1 MEFLR
6 RRLHFLKDAIDAE
19 ADAKFVLEGFDVDIA
34 RPVRVGFQKN
44 HRDELD
50 DRRVARTIVILL
62 VLGGIRFPGLSGVF
76 EQFVRGVFGASV
88 VLHHELPDFLGGGAD
103 KFDLPLQLV
112 GEVIHG
118 LHVHGVAN
126 RHGQDAIAKRDR
138 QGLVAARIV
147 GLHHIQNAALRVGL
161 AEIHELH
168 AVLCREGAGDVFL
181 GDDAV
186 IDESLDQAFFRQM
199 LARGPNLRLGDKT

>member
-1 MEFLR
+1 MPGFL
-6 RRLHFLKDAIDAE
+6 
-19 ADAKFVLEGFDVDIA
+19 
-34 RPVRVGFQKN
+34 
-44 HRDELD
+44 
-50 DRRVARTIVILL
+50 
-62 VLGGIRFPGLSGVF
+62 
-76 EQFVRGVFGASV
+76 EQFVRGIFGASV
-88 VLHHELPDFLGGGAD
+88 VLHHELSDFLGGGAD

-138 QGLVAARIV
+138 EGLVAARIV
-147 GLHHIQNAALRVGL
+147 GLHHIQNASLRVGL

-186 IDESLDQAFFRQM
+186 VNESLDQAFFRQM
-199 LARGPNLRLGDKT
+199 LTRGPNLRLGDKT